1 MYPSQVYTVR
11 DALKNYPLIL
21 EKEGSTIT
29 SGVEKILLK
38 PRVKLVCSLSQLLVT
53 CYLGI
58 PPIRL
63 IQEIRKFKRHSF
75 RGARRYGQVK
85 RMM

>member
-1 MYPSQVYTVR
+1 MYSSQVYTVH

-29 SGVEKILLK
+29 SGMEKILLK

-58 PPIRL
+58 TPYSSYSGDSEFQKTFL
-63 IQEIRKFKRHSF
+63 
-75 RGARRYGQVK
+75 
-85 RMM
+85 